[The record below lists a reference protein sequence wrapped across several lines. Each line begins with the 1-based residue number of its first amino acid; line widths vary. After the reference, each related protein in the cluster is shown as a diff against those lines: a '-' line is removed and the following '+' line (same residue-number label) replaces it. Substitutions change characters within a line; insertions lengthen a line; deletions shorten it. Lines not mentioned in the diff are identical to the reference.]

1 MDRLFR
7 LFFWLALLVTLWFA
21 WSPQPPM
28 LIESD
33 KSQHML
39 AFVVLTLLFFL
50 AYPAV
55 RWFWVLAALASLGA
69 LIEFVQA
76 VPTLHRDGDIGD
88 WYADLAAIAL
98 TIALCVA
105 VRKFARRERAG

>member
-50 AYPAV
+50 AYPAA
-55 RWFWVLAALASLGA
+55 RWFWILAALASLGA

-76 VPTLHRDGDIGD
+76 VPTLHRDSDIGD

-98 TIALCVA
+98 TIALCGV